1 MSDRYSWATSG
12 VQGRGGRAAE
22 RMDWTLGRAL
32 APEGAP
38 LPPGDGAAPVGGGG
52 GGAGAGAWPRPTGS
66 DALWQSVGPTAT
78 VRGAVDSDV
87 RVAGRVNGIA
97 VSPDGTRAYA
107 VSALGGLWYSENGGI
122 SWEPIGAWRTSDQ
135 ATLRAS
141 SHTLSGGAVHVYWG
155 VDAGDDEVWLG
166 TGEPV
171 PATSR
176 DRGYVGAYGGVGI
189 LHKTGP
195 VVAARQNRL
204 ADPWDAPPQAIDR
217 LAAAGAPAYAGLRGQ
232 GVFAFAND
240 PATADLDA
248 PRRLLAATTAGLH
261 RHDPLAAAGTEWS
274 LVPVAAWEALRPGIS
289 ARAFVTDV
297 AWLPATARH
306 AARVWVCVV
315 DKTVA
320 GLTGLWVGTGG
331 GPLAKVALPGLP
343 ALPAGKMRLTLAAHP
358 NHPDLL
364 YVLGSGPSLWRID
377 GAPAVPPAPAPP
389 AAPVAVSVASLP
401 AQLFGSPG
409 DQSEWDC
416 SAAIDPNNSA
426 RVMIGGAAVR
436 SRLLGIAGATIGAW
450 AAALYQLTVTPTPG
464 GAPGTFTSNYV
475 AGESADPAWV
485 GSEVHADVH
494 AITWLRTPGGPQHV
508 WVGCDGGVFRSE
520 QDGVIGSFE
529 ARSAGM
535 SVAEPGF
542 VANNPLS
549 PGPVLAGMQDNGPQL
564 RIGEGVWRQASPH
577 GDGGG
582 VAFDPGTPGR
592 FVVQA
597 TQSRWEDDI
606 RTRVDPQRRG
616 TGAAGDGSN
625 YDLEN
630 RQTSFYANAAVIA
643 QGGAGAAAATRL
655 ALGTDRVWFSTQ
667 WGVVGSWVTLPTTTD
682 PRAADNPAP
691 AALVQDRL
699 LPTGAS
705 PWGSTAIAPGIRA
718 LRWQTP
724 LRLLAV
730 TRGTVHALT
739 DPGAPGAWGRTP
751 VATRQA
757 VPGGGVPA
765 AVPAP
770 APIAGALP
778 GFGEYND
785 LAVHDPV
792 AGSFYL
798 ATSHPLEPLWWWDGA
813 RCHPTGLGSM
823 AGGTRSPAYS
833 VVTDLVT
840 PTTATVYVGT
850 TSGVWQGEFTAPAAA
865 GSPPVWRWR
874 QFCNGLPEAAAQDL
888 AIGSWPRP
896 GGAFPVRLL
905 RVALQARGVFEV
917 DLDAPS
923 FEHTY
928 LRVHPYDT
936 RRILPAPLADPMA
949 VAYRPRRTW
958 GLDWAYERNR
968 DHRDGAGNPRAH
980 PDGTA
985 ITDMLWH
992 ASPDI
997 VCRPA
1002 QVTPPVAGAPPQ
1014 IAAPA
1019 TLPWLVEPADR
1030 FWLWSLQTAI
1040 RALPAALAPDAAHV
1054 IPDGR
1059 WTGWWIERL
1068 RRIRT
1073 SLGLANVLP
1082 QGQATVD
1089 AALWNDPR
1097 VQAGFWATPWSG
1109 TPGEVDLAERVLGMA
1124 TPRPGSVTGAAVRVA
1139 SVSALRRRYKVDVCV
1154 HHRGL
1159 TPADGAQV
1167 AVTLLRMAL
1176 PGAAAQWATR
1186 AAPPTAG
1193 LAAALD
1199 ALPADTESVPAP
1211 NRLPGYVPPAPWS
1224 FADTARPA
1232 RRPRTTTSAGQASVV
1247 TFDIDFRADLAGGPD
1262 FGDVLLLALVHRQ
1275 SEPVTLPAGGIR
1287 AAVLG
1292 SSHAAARSVRVLPP

>member
-865 GSPPVWRWR
+865 GSP
-874 QFCNGLPEAAAQDL
+874 GLALAAVLQRPAGGRG
-888 AIGSWPRP
+888 AGSRD
-896 GGAFPVRLL
+896 RLL
-905 RVALQARGVFEV
+905 AATGRRVPGAPAARG
-917 DLDAPS
+917 AAG
-923 FEHTY
+923 
-928 LRVHPYDT
+928 T
-936 RRILPAPLADPMA
+936 RRLRG
-949 VAYRPRRTW
+949 RPRRAV
-958 GLDWAYERNR
+958 L
-968 DHRDGAGNPRAH
+968 RAH
-980 PDGTA
+980 LPARASLRHTAHPARAARRPDGG
-985 ITDMLWH
+985 
-992 ASPDI
+992 
-997 VCRPA
+997 R
-1002 QVTPPVAGAPPQ
+1002 
-1014 IAAPA
+1014 
-1019 TLPWLVEPADR
+1019 
-1030 FWLWSLQTAI
+1030 LQTASDVGPGLGL
-1040 RALPAALAPDAAHV
+1040 RAQSRSPRRGRQPARAPRWHRHHGHALARQPGHRLPARSGHAACGRRTASDRRSGDAAV
-1054 IPDGR
+1054 ARRARRSLLAVVAADG
-1059 WTGWWIERL
+1059 
-1068 RRIRT
+1068 
-1073 SLGLANVLP
+1073 
-1082 QGQATVD
+1082 
-1089 AALWNDPR
+1089 DPR
-1097 VQAGFWATPWSG
+1097 AAG
-1109 TPGEVDLAERVLGMA
+1109 R
-1124 TPRPGSVTGAAVRVA
+1124 PRT
-1139 SVSALRRRYKVDVCV
+1139 RRRARHPRRPLDGLVD
-1154 HHRGL
+1154 
-1159 TPADGAQV
+1159 
-1167 AVTLLRMAL
+1167 
-1176 PGAAAQWATR
+1176 R
-1186 AAPPTAG
+1186 A
-1193 LAAALD
+1193 
-1199 ALPADTESVPAP
+1199 PAP
-1211 NRLPGYVPPAPWS
+1211 HPHLARARQRPATGS
-1224 FADTARPA
+1224 GDRRRGALERPA
-1232 RRPRTTTSAGQASVV
+1232 RAGRLLGHALERHPR
-1247 TFDIDFRADLAGGPD
+1247 
-1262 FGDVLLLALVHRQ
+1262 
-1275 SEPVTLPAGGIR
+1275 
-1287 AAVLG
+1287 
-1292 SSHAAARSVRVLPP
+1292 